1 MQRLTYTI
9 QAGRPEDAGAGH
21 GAWQKAAH
29 SALQQVAFLFDH
41 PYCNSYM
48 RNLPR
53 YKIVLL
59 LGFFL
64 LVVWASTGKKEAEEE
79 IESPPL
85 PSKQQM
91 PEKAA
96 GDSGREFLDFD
107 YKYDRRK
114 SEKGREDVRNVK
126 EEVARVVAQA
136 RVEHNQIKEN
146 LIFDGSNREKPKQDL
161 RSQGGGKMLATRRR
175 TDTLNG
181 VQLPADPA
189 GRTILC

>member
-1 MQRLTYTI
+1 MRI
-9 QAGRPEDAGAGH
+9 
-21 GAWQKAAH
+21 
-29 SALQQVAFLFDH
+29 LF
-41 PYCNSYM
+41 
-48 RNLPR
+48 R

-79 IESPPL
+79 MESPPL
-85 PSKQQM
+85 PSKLQM

-96 GDSGREFLDFD
+96 RDGGREFLDFD

-146 LIFDGSNREKPKQDL
+146 LILDDNSINREKPKQDL

-181 VQLPADPA
+181 VQLPAEPA

>member
-1 MQRLTYTI
+1 MPKV
-9 QAGRPEDAGAGH
+9 GG
-21 GAWQKAAH
+21 
-29 SALQQVAFLFDH
+29 SA
-41 PYCNSYM
+41 
-48 RNLPR
+48 
-53 YKIVLL
+53 
-59 LGFFL
+59 
-64 LVVWASTGKKEAEEE
+64 
-79 IESPPL
+79 
-85 PSKQQM
+85 
-91 PEKAA
+91 
-96 GDSGREFLDFD
+96 
-107 YKYDRRK
+107 
-114 SEKGREDVRNVK
+114 